1 MFIKRLGTA
10 KNYKIIISVILLAAL
25 VLAVTASCQT
35 NTGSDT
41 NNGNIDSGNLNQ
53 DDFSNGSEDEQ
64 EPSKI
69 LPNLPDVYYD
79 GHEFTILSMSNED
92 GVWDD
97 FFAQEQTGEIIN
109 DAIYLRNTYVED
121 SYGVRINTVN
131 TGHANMGSGIA
142 ALRRTVAAGD
152 HDYDAAVLSAYN
164 ASASDLEG
172 LLMDLNSMPP
182 LDLSRPWWDQ
192 RANEDLEIKGRMFFT
207 TGDISR
213 AMSDSVWVILFNKK
227 LVQDYGISEDPYQ
240 LVQSGGWT
248 WDKLSEF
255 ARMVSADLNGDGE
268 MNQNDRFGLITSDD
282 IMQCMI
288 NTIGEKSAVIND
300 DGYIELSLY
309 NERTIS
315 VFDKLSALIWDE
327 TVVFH
332 LQRVPSASGEAM
344 FENEQAL
351 FIPTGTRMIG
361 ALRAME
367 TNFGIL
373 PMPKLDERQSSYSN
387 PIITWWSVFLCAP
400 VLQADAERTA
410 VILEALAAESR
421 YTLRPAYYD
430 RSLIGQHVRDDES
443 EEMLDII
450 FATRIYDLGWYYQ
463 IGGYDMG
470 MINIMRERRGDF
482 ASTFERSLGRAERD
496 IQRINDLFS

>member
-1 MFIKRLGTA
+1 MLKYSNILK
-10 KNYKIIISVILLAAL
+10 SMILLA
-25 VLAVTASCQT
+25 VISLAITAACQ
-35 NTGSDT
+35 NTAESGDGRNGDGYSDGLDNDT
-41 NNGNIDSGNLNQ
+41 
-53 DDFSNGSEDEQ
+53 FSNESEEEQ
-64 EPSKI
+64 EPVKI

-79 GHEFTILSMSNED
+79 GYQFTILSMSNED

-97 FFAQEQTGEIIN
+97 FFAAEQTGEIIN

-121 SYGVRINTVN
+121 KYGIRVNTVN

-152 HDYDAAVLSAYN
+152 YDYSAAVLSAYD
-164 ASASDLEG
+164 ASAGVLEG
-172 LLMDLNSMPP
+172 LLMDLNSMPH

-227 LVQDYGISEDPYQ
+227 LVQEYGITEDLYQ
-240 LVQSGGWT
+240 LVQSGSWT
-248 WDKLSEF
+248 WDKLSELS
-255 ARMVSADLNGDGE
+255 RMVSEDLNGDGE
-268 MNQNDRFGLITSDD
+268 MNENDRFGLITADD
-282 IMQCMI
+282 IMQCLI
-288 NTIGEKSAVIND
+288 NTIGEKSAVINRE
-300 DGYIELSLY
+300 GYIELSLY

-315 VFDKLSALIWDE
+315 VFNKLSDLIWDE

-332 LQRVPSASGEAM
+332 LQRVPSASGESM
-344 FENEQAL
+344 FENDRAL
-351 FIPTGTRMIG
+351 FIPTGTRMI
-361 ALRAME
+361 AAMRSME

-373 PMPKLDERQSSYSN
+373 PMPKLDELQSSYFN

-400 VLQADAERTA
+400 VLQEDAERTA
-410 VILEALAAESR
+410 VILEALAAESK
-421 YTLRPAYYD
+421 YTLRPAYYE
-430 RSLIGQHVRDDES
+430 RSLIGQHVRDYES

-482 ASTFERSLGRAERD
+482 ASTFERSLTRAERD
-496 IQRINDLFS
+496 IQRINDLFGEFIY